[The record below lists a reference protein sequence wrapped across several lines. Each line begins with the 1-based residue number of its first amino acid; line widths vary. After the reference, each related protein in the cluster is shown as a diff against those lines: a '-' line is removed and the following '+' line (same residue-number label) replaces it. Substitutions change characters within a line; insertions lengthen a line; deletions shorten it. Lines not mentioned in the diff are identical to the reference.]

1 MGAIKNL
8 TLLQGKT
15 FSLALRWETGPI
27 VYKPITG
34 ITQTAPA
41 RVTAPSH
48 GIPNGW
54 RVAIVSVKGMTQI
67 NAANTPP
74 RPKDHYKATVV
85 DSNTVEFNDINAAEF
100 KAYQS
105 GGYLQFNT
113 PVSMA
118 GMTARMSIK
127 DKVGGTQ
134 LLSLTTENDRIALDD
149 VAKTITLHI
158 AAADTALITWK
169 RGVYDLELVS
179 ADGTVTGL
187 LSGEVTVSQEV
198 TT

>member
-1 MGAIKNL
+1 MGATKNL
-8 TLLQGKT
+8 TFNQGKT

-27 VYKPITG
+27 NYKAITA

-48 GIPNGW
+48 GIPDGW

-67 NAANTPP
+67 NAENAPP
-74 RPKDHYKATVV
+74 RPKDHHKATVV
-85 DSNTVEFNDINAAEF
+85 DSNTIEFNDINAAEF

-113 PVSMA
+113 PVSMV
-118 GMTARMSIK
+118 GMTARMSVK
-127 DKVGGTQ
+127 DKAGGTQ
-134 LLSLTTENDRIALDD
+134 LLSLTTEDDRIVIDD
-149 VAKTITLHI
+149 AAKTITLNLS
-158 AAADTALITWK
+158 AADTALITWK

-179 ADGTVTGL
+179 ADGEVTGL
-187 LSGEVTVSQEV
+187 LSGEVTVTQEV

>member
-1 MGAIKNL
+1 MGATKNL
-8 TLLQGKT
+8 TFYQGKT

-27 VYKPITG
+27 NYKAITA

-48 GIPNGW
+48 GIPDGW

-67 NAANTPP
+67 NAENAPP
-74 RPKDHYKATVV
+74 RPKDHHKATVV
-85 DSNTVEFNDINAAEF
+85 DSNTIEFNDINAAEF

-113 PVSMA
+113 PVSMV
-118 GMTARMSIK
+118 GMTARMSVK
-127 DKVGGTQ
+127 DKAGGTQ
-134 LLSLTTENDRIALDD
+134 LLSLTTENDRIVIDD
-149 VAKTITLHI
+149 AAKTITLNLS
-158 AAADTALITWK
+158 AADTALITWK

-179 ADGTVTGL
+179 ADGEVTGL
-187 LSGEVTVSQEV
+187 LSGEVTVTQEV